1 MMNGSRSG
9 DQNPNTKI
17 ENNVYGEE
25 VQVSAVL
32 SYIDDGGNKSS
43 QDFSKDLIDL
53 GNDSMLIKGSK
64 MESCRKDISIDR
76 SPFQYKR

>member
-1 MMNGSRSG
+1 MMNGSRSV
-9 DQNPNTKI
+9 DHNPNTKI
-17 ENNVYGEE
+17 ENNAYGEE

-64 MESCRKDISIDR
+64 MESGRKDISIDR